1 MRARRLITPACA
13 CLASFAAAGA
23 ATAALAP
30 SSPRTT
36 GTASRTTTTG
46 TAATPTTA
54 RTVTIY
60 QRYTRAS
67 KGEDGRTGA
76 RGDAGPAGAPGPPRP
91 GGPAGPRGQ
100 QRILVTPVSLNWQN
114 NRPAGR
120 ATAAFTA
127 PGIGEGLITCTPNIP
142 NVADDGAQYLEF
154 TPYDLGMDTTVA
166 SYRTDDR
173 PFTFLDPSRPFED
186 DPAAAAERPVTVKF
200 ANLDRENQKTLR
212 EGFNLKA
219 FSATYRAQGS
229 MTGIISQRGRRG
241 QIGGPVTAKP
251 TTFRLAWHWVFDD
264 GNPRC
269 YVAGAFYTEA
279 S

>member
-1 MRARRLITPACA
+1 MRVRRLIPPVAA
-13 CLASFAAAGA
+13 SVASFAVAAA

-30 SSPRTT
+30 SSPRATT
-36 GTASRTTTTG
+36 AAARTTTTG
-46 TAATPTTA
+46 TTTAANPA

-60 QRYTRAS
+60 QRYTAAS
-67 KGEDGRTGA
+67 KGPDGDRGA
-76 RGDAGPAGAPGPPRP
+76 RGDAGPAGVTGPT
-91 GGPAGPRGQ
+91 GAAGDAGPRGA
-100 QRILVTPVSLNWQN
+100 QRILVSPVSVNWQN
-114 NRPAGR
+114 NRPTGR

-142 NVADDGAQYLEF
+142 NVVDNGAQYIEF

-173 PFTFLDPSRPFED
+173 PFTFLDPNRFWEN
-186 DPAAAAERPVTVKF
+186 DPTAAAERPVTVKF

-219 FSATYRAQGS
+219 FSPTYRAQGS
-229 MTGIISQRGRRG
+229 MSGIISQRGRRG
-241 QIGGPVTAKP
+241 QVGGPVATRP
-251 TTFRLAWHWVFDD
+251 TTFRIAWHWVFDD